1 MSLDTI
7 QLSDQTCAI
16 LFPHNLVEDQPSKV
30 KAVCYEKIKIDSLGA
45 NHKHVLFLVNNP
57 AYKFLPEE
65 EMQLLTNL
73 VSACKLSMD
82 DIALVNFNSNKLNYF
97 QFIEQF
103 HPQKILVFGVSNKEL
118 ELPFDIPHFQIQHF
132 QEQFYL
138 TAPSLKDFL
147 ENKGLKKELWMSLQK
162 LFLQ

>member
-1 MSLDTI
+1 MSLDNI

-16 LFPHNLVEDQPSKV
+16 LFSHNLIEDQASNV
-30 KAVCYEKIKIDSLGA
+30 NEVSDEKIKIDSLGA
-45 NHKHVLFLVNNP
+45 NHKHVLFLVNDRSC
-57 AYKFLPEE
+57 KFLPDE
-65 EMQLLTNL
+65 EMELLTNL

-82 DIALVNFNSNKLNYF
+82 DIALVNFNSNRFSYL
-97 QFIEQF
+97 QFMEQF
-103 HPQKILVFGVSNKEL
+103 HSQKILVFGVSNSEL
-118 ELPFDIPHFQIQHF
+118 ELPFDIPHFQIQPF

-147 ENKGLKKELWMSLQK
+147 TNKALKKELWMSLQK